1 MTTFYF
7 ALIFIA
13 QIVVIVY
20 YALYPVT
27 EYKHFLQSL
36 FPTKKHLALVN
47 GACAVSIFSVNKIG
61 QFVLAESRE
70 VANIFGVWSICN
82 TLKRG
87 PSVFLSFFLISSL
100 KLYIT

>member
-27 EYKHFLQSL
+27 EYKHFLQSV

-47 GACAVSIFSVNKIG
+47 GIIEQILRNKMKSLFKIFKPIFVKI
-61 QFVLAESRE
+61 
-70 VANIFGVWSICN
+70 ICLKEQLVGLWFI
-82 TLKRG
+82 TLK
-87 PSVFLSFFLISSL
+87 SVFMMVGDHPCTTLF
-100 KLYIT
+100 